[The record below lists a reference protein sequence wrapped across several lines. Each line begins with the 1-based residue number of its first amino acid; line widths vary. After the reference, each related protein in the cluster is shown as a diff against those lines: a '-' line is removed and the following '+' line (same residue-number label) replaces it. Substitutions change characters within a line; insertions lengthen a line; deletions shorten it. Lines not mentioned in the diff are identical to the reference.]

1 MSVLLHFS
9 DGQELELEVE
19 PREWTSAFEN
29 ALAKGVVIKIK
40 DPSDGG
46 TLGINPRLVAYWK
59 LNAAS

>member
-19 PREWTSAFEN
+19 PGEWASAFEN
-29 ALAKGVVIKIK
+29 ALSKGMVIQIK